1 MRGTFYITSPFK
13 LLHDADQLG
22 LLVARGR
29 IDASYQA
36 MADSFIGVLDELI
49 VLSGSSSSSSSG
61 GDDSFIGATDVQEY
75 ITPFVLKPQHYEQ
88 IAPVYNVHL
97 YVPPAPRLPALPA
110 AASEQAEWEEERG
123 GQQNVQ
129 DGFGAISPLLS
140 GAAIEQV

>member
-1 MRGTFYITSPFK
+1 VRGTFYITSPFK

-97 YVPPAPRLPALPA
+97 YLPPAPRLPALPA
-110 AASEQAEWEEERG
+110 AASEGAEWEEERG